1 MFVDLKYGLLFALL
15 SPFASAQEATLG
27 SAHPLFQDADVLKA
41 VLTAPIAQTYAQR
54 HQEAR
59 LYFPGQW
66 TYVDADGQTQR
77 LEVSIRTRGHFRR
90 EYCDQP
96 PLQLNFKKKQ
106 VKGTLFAGQDKLK
119 LVAPCKQ
126 DNRHQQYVILE
137 YLAYKIF
144 EIVTDNS
151 FKVRLVRLSYVDRD
165 EKIEPWTS
173 FGFVIEDD
181 SDLAKRQNLDK
192 IRVPEVKYAQLD
204 QTQMVHVQL
213 FQLLIANTDA
223 SLIKPT
229 GDDDC
234 CHNVQILRP
243 IDSDTVRVP
252 VPFDFDM
259 SGFVNARY
267 AAPPAQIPIRDVR
280 QRYFYGLCQPDEVF
294 DAGIAHIQSKRAQIE
309 ALIANEELLSDNHRS
324 SSLKY
329 VSSFY
334 EILDDPKR
342 VKREIVE
349 RCRGRKIME
358 DILEEAKN
366 PT

>member
-1 MFVDLKYGLLFALL
+1 MPVDLRYGLLLTLL
-15 SPFASAQEATLG
+15 SPFATAQEATLG
-27 SAHPLFQDADVLKA
+27 SANPLFQDADVLKA
-41 VLTAPIAQTYAQR
+41 VITAPIAQTYAQR
-54 HQEAR
+54 HQDAR

-66 TYVDADGQTQR
+66 TFIDTDGQTQR

-106 VKGTLFAGQDKLK
+106 VEGTLFAGQDKIK
-119 LVAPCKQ
+119 LVGPCKQ
-126 DNRHQQYVILE
+126 DERHQQYVILE

-144 EIVTDNS
+144 ETITDYS

-181 SDLAKRQNLDK
+181 SDLAKRLDLDTV
-192 IRVPEVKYAQLD
+192 RVPEVKYAELD
-204 QTQMVHVQL
+204 QTQMADVQL
-213 FQLLIANTDA
+213 FQFLIANTDA

-229 GDDDC
+229 GNDDC
-234 CHNVQILRP
+234 CHNIQVLRP
-243 IDSDTVRVP
+243 KNSETVRIP

-267 AAPPAQIPIRDVR
+267 ATPPAQIPIRDVR
-280 QRYFYGLCQPDEVF
+280 QRYYYGLCQPADVLA
-294 DAGIAHIQSKRAQIE
+294 AGIARLQSKRVEIE
-309 ALIANEELLSDNHRS
+309 ALIANEELLSDSHKLN
-324 SSLKY
+324 SLRY
-329 VSSFY
+329 VESFY
-334 EILDDPKR
+334 DILDNPNRINTD
-342 VKREIVE
+342 IVE

-358 DILEEAKN
+358 KMLEEAKN
-366 PT
+366 VT